1 MDARQLVRAL
11 SANDHRLGD
20 LIMYAND
27 LDMEPGEDEGEPRFR
42 ERVAGRLR
50 SRGQIIEAH
59 EIIAGC
65 RFDDPEG
72 EQVIVGVTGAI
83 ASALG
88 HGPPSRDPVRQIGD
102 DIAIGTIVREGRPN
116 PLGAMFDTLGP
127 EVAMDIISAF
137 GGRS

>member
-11 SANDHRLGD
+11 SADDHRLGD

-27 LDMEPGEDEGEPRFR
+27 LGMEPGENEGESHFR

-50 SRGQIIEAH
+50 SRGQIVEAH

-65 RFDDPEG
+65 RYDDPEG
-72 EQVIVGVTGAI
+72 GRVIVGVTGAI

-88 HGPPSRDPVRQIGD
+88 YGPPPSSPLRQIGD
-102 DIAIGTIVREGRPN
+102 DIAIGTIVRESRPN
-116 PLGAMFDTLGP
+116 PLSAMFDALGP
-127 EVAMDIISAF
+127 EVGMDIISAF